1 MTVQFLLYDLP
12 SDHEVELNI
21 VTECDVIRAI
31 VSNRNQGKK
40 VKSVRFASASSFR
53 DDIVTP
59 TKKVTYVH
67 LAGHGSKRG
76 LGFIDGVVE
85 WSVVAKRI
93 KKALAELGPE
103 DKRVLCVSC
112 CYSMIAVKKLERHL
126 AGYFTGMYYF
136 VESKISFSTA
146 MTVWSM
152 FYNEKN
158 LKHPHKRIV
167 PRINAFFPGKYG
179 PLLFK
184 LVRP

>member
-40 VKSVRFASASSFR
+40 VKTVRFASASSFR

-59 TKKVTYVH
+59 TKEVTYVH
-67 LAGHGSKRG
+67 LAGHGNKQG
-76 LGFIDGVVE
+76 LGFIDGVVG
-85 WSVVAKRI
+85 WSMVAKRI
-93 KKALAELGPE
+93 KAALTELEPK
-103 DKRVLCVSC
+103 DRRVLCVSC
-112 CYSMIAVKKLERHL
+112 CNSKVAVKKLVRYL

-136 VESKISFSTA
+136 SESKISFSTA

-158 LKHPHKRIV
+158 LKHPHRRIV
-167 PRINAFFPGKYG
+167 PRVNAFFPGKKG
-179 PLLFK
+179 PLRFE
-184 LVRP
+184 LV